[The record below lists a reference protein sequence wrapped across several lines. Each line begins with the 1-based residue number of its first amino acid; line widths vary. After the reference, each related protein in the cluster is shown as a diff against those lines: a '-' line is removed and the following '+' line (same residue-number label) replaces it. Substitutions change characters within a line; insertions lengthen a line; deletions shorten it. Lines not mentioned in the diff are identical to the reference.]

1 MPGVKALGLG
11 GRESFESWH
20 IVNDVLGNPHLSA
33 LLTEGK
39 VFPVKSYTIL
49 RNLLSQTRGSRL

>member
-11 GRESFESWH
+11 GRESFESWQ

-39 VFPVKSYTIL
+39 VFPAKSYTQIYL
-49 RNLLSQTRGSRL
+49 